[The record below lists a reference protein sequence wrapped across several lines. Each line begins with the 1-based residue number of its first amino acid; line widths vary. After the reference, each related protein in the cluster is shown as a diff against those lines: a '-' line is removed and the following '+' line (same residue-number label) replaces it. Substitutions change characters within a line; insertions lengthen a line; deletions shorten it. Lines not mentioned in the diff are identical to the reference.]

1 MSILASLSWI
11 SQNCTDLGFDALAL
25 QALPLA
31 ERSAPELRSTVR
43 LLAGYHHW
51 QRGRRRPGSSPDGTC
66 ARGWG
71 RHDADQPA
79 RRRTSCSSPIE
90 MAAGDHARAFELMD
104 ATRAH
109 FDDMESSTDVAR
121 ILGGFAAFEA
131 MAGRIDAARADSARA
146 LEIAQRAGNET
157 VSRQRAQ
164 RSRLGAPARRSR
176 RSACGRRAVPRDLPP
191 HRRGARR
198 RIRLDRTGSR
208 ASFAPRRR
216 PWRAGVAPRCNRDR
230 SRRRHAACR
239 SCCPRIRA
247 QSSLQSRSTRR
258 CCDAHRSHRSWR
270 DGAGRELS
278 GQHADP
284 QRAHPRTRAATRSVT
299 SRRTCS
305 STAGPR

>member
-1 MSILASLSWI
+1 MRLPTRSSACRSSHRFSWI

-51 QRGRRRPGSSPDGTC
+51 QRG
-66 ARGWG
+66 
-71 RHDADQPA
+71 DADQA
-79 RRRTSCSSPIE
+79 RVLMERALEDGVITTLVNPLDAYVVLVANE
-90 MAAGDHARAFELMD
+90 MAAGEHARAFELMD

-157 VSRQRAQ
+157 FPRQRAQ

-191 HRRGARR
+191 HRRGAWR

-208 ASFAPRRR
+208 PSRAPRRR
-216 PWRAGVAPRCNRDR
+216 PWRDGVAPRCNRDR
-230 SRRRHAACR
+230 SRRRHAARR

-247 QSSLQSRSTRR
+247 QSPLQSRSTRR
-258 CCDAHRSHRSWR
+258 CCDAHRSH
-270 DGAGRELS
+270 
-278 GQHADP
+278 
-284 QRAHPRTRAATRSVT
+284 
-299 SRRTCS
+299 
-305 STAGPR
+305 